1 MRGLVLALVASAA
14 VLAGCTDKEE
24 VQVPATETTV
34 VTPAAT
40 VQTPAPTEAPAPAA
54 ETTTVVTPVTD
65 ATAETVTAEPAK

>member
-14 VLAGCTDKEE
+14 VLAGCSDKEE

-40 VQTPAPTEAPAPAA
+40 VQTPAPTEAPAA
-54 ETTTVVTPVTD
+54 ETTTVVTPATD